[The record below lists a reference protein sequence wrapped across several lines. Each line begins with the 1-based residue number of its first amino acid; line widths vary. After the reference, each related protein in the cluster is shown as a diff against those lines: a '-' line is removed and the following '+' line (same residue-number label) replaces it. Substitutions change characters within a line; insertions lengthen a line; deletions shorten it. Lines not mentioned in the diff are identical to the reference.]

1 MSAQHWLLLSATV
14 LGLAAAAPHQGAQAA
29 EPVVINCAGT
39 PESRPSS
46 IQFGCATG
54 SVILSN
60 LRWSSWTLNKA
71 MGQGDLVVNSCI
83 YKGGPTCM
91 EGQTMTYPAN
101 VILGRPAS
109 GEGLTALT
117 EVRLRFTDGGPA
129 GLWAGT
135 YRLDTPLRP

>member
-1 MSAQHWLLLSATV
+1 MSAQRVLLMGATV
-14 LGLAAAAPHQGAQAA
+14 IGLAAALPHTGAQAA
-29 EPVVINCAGT
+29 QPVVINCAGA

-54 SVILSN
+54 SVMLSN
-60 LRWSSWTLNKA
+60 LRWNSWTMNGA
-71 MGQGDLVVNSCI
+71 MGQGNLVVNSCI

-129 GLWAGT
+129 GLWSGS
-135 YRLDTPLRP
+135 YRLDNPLRP

>member
-1 MSAQHWLLLSATV
+1 MTAQRVLLMGATV
-14 LGLAAAAPHQGAQAA
+14 IGLAAALPHTGAQAA
-29 EPVVINCAGT
+29 EPVVINCAGA

-54 SVILSN
+54 SVMLSN
-60 LRWSSWTLNKA
+60 LRWNSWTMNGA
-71 MGQGDLVVNSCI
+71 MGQGNLVVNSCI

-129 GLWAGT
+129 GLWSGS
-135 YRLDTPLRP
+135 YRLDNPLRP

>member
-1 MSAQHWLLLSATV
+1 MQAPHA
-14 LGLAAAAPHQGAQAA
+14 LAAD
-29 EPVVINCAGT
+29 PVVINCAGAQ
-39 PESRPSS
+39 ERRPTS

-54 SVILSN
+54 SVMLAN
-60 LRWSSWTLNKA
+60 LRWSSWDANGA

-83 YKGGPTCM
+83 YKGGPSCV

-109 GEGLTALT
+109 GPGITSLS

-129 GLWAGT
+129 GLWGGT
-135 YRLDTPLRP
+135 YRLDNPLRP